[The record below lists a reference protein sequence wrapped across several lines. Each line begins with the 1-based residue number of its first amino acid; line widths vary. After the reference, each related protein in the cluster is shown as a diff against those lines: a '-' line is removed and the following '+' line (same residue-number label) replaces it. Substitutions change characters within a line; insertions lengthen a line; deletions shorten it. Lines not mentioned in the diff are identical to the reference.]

1 MMWKRQASGG
11 KDMATQAADQ
21 QTKAMERNG
30 SEAVAEGSLA
40 TRAAAGANGGSGA
53 PNTAQGTQS
62 AGVQAGESSPKTPG
76 KTASQVLGEIVWLMV
91 QSPRHK
97 SLALSSLEW
106 FVMPAIQLKQFRIFY
121 RGDRPVGLALWAQ
134 VDDAI
139 AKRLDSG
146 DKRLAAAEW
155 RCGPHHRIV
164 EVVAPFGG
172 EQEIRRQLEAAVSA
186 AAAAA
191 KPAAEKAVAS

>member
-1 MMWKRQASGG
+1 
-11 KDMATQAADQ
+11 MATQAADQ
-21 QTKAMERNG
+21 QTKLMERD
-30 SEAVAEGSLA
+30 EAVAEGTLA
-40 TRAAAGANGGSGA
+40 TRAGAGANGGS
-53 PNTAQGTQS
+53 QGTQS
-62 AGVQAGESSPKTPG
+62 ASAQAGQSPKLPG
-76 KTASQVLGEIVWLMV
+76 KTAAQVLGEIVWLMV

-155 RCGPHHRIV
+155 RCGPHRRIV
-164 EVVAPFGG
+164 EVMAPFGG
-172 EQEIRRQLEAAVSA
+172 EQEIRRQLEAAMDA
-186 AAAAA
+186 AANAAA
-191 KPAAEKAVAS
+191 NAAAEAKAPATS

>member
-1 MMWKRQASGG
+1 MMWKKQAPGG
-11 KDMATQAADQ
+11 RDNMATQAADQ
-21 QTKAMERNG
+21 QTKLMERG
-30 SEAVAEGSLA
+30 AQAAAEGSLA
-40 TRAAAGANGGSGA
+40 TRANGGSASAA
-53 PNTAQGTQS
+53 PSSGTQS
-62 AGVQAGESSPKTPG
+62 AGAQAGESSPKTPG

-155 RCGPHHRIV
+155 RCGPHQRIV

-172 EQEIRRQLEAAVSA
+172 EQEIRRQLEVAMS

-191 KPAAEKAVAS
+191 KPAAEKAVTS